1 MVCGTHRSALCA
13 RRCQHVPRTV
23 SVPADTSHVIVQ
35 IRLASFTLGQFR
47 QHRVRWTRSG
57 RQSLPYYALL
67 YTSSAMF
74 AVSGAVDDP
83 TREARIALVSKLG
96 PPPGYRLLRLVPV
109 ARPHLRLSH
118 HAGKH
123 PADAVSPRLDSIRVA
138 FGTGIGRGRG
148 FCSCTRRLVDILCI
162 YRRVNVNVR
171 REKTWPHFHNLPSSL
186 PMNS

>member
-96 PPPGYRLLRLVPV
+96 PPPGYRLLRLVP
-109 ARPHLRLSH
+109 AATASAPISSCGEALGGCSPP
-118 HAGKH
+118 
-123 PADAVSPRLDSIRVA
+123 PASIRFALRSVQA
-138 FGTGIGRGRG
+138 LGDAGDVLQLMHTAI
-148 FCSCTRRLVDILCI
+148 D
-162 YRRVNVNVR
+162 
-171 REKTWPHFHNLPSSL
+171 
-186 PMNS
+186 